1 MQYIN
6 IQDLILTPFF
16 LLIILLIEN
25 IYKNRKIKEE
35 PLYRFYLPGLLAKL
49 MGGLGV
55 CFVYTLYYNGGD
67 TLQYFLDSQDVINL
81 LFKKPGGFIEIV
93 FTPNSPEKFWA
104 NFDPDTGYPVY
115 YRDPETFMV
124 VRIVVFL
131 VLISFKSFFVS
142 TILLAWI
149 SFWGIFR
156 LFKIFATEY
165 PEITGKV
172 AIAILFIPSVV
183 FWGSG
188 LLKDT
193 ITLSC
198 IGYYFSA
205 FYNIFIRRKKVHTN
219 IIILIVSAWLIISIK
234 PYIIFGILPG
244 SILWIVFKMLNQIR
258 GEIARTAALP
268 LIFIIGITFGY
279 AMLLF
284 LENQLAEY
292 SMDQVL
298 ERAVV
303 TQKDLKSEYYRGNS
317 FDIGDFEANI
327 PSMLALSHKAIEASL
342 FRPYLFEANNIVMF
356 ISGLENAFIL
366 ILTIIALYKV
376 RVIYLPRFVLRNHM
390 LMFSL
395 IFSLFFAF
403 AVGISTSNFGSLVR
417 YKIPIIP
424 FYIVSLYLLCYLGD
438 KKTLERKEN
447 RKAPQ
452 MITLGSR
459 I

>member
-1 MQYIN
+1 M
-6 IQDLILTPFF
+6 
-16 LLIILLIEN
+16 
-25 IYKNRKIKEE
+25 
-35 PLYRFYLPGLLAKL
+35 PGLAVKL
-49 MGGLGV
+49 LGGIGV
-55 CFVYTLYYNGGD
+55 CLVYTLYYNGGD
-67 TLQYFLDSQDVINL
+67 TLQYFFDSQDVINL

-93 FTPNSPEKFWA
+93 FTSNSPEKFWS
-104 NFDPDTGYPVY
+104 NFDPETGYPVY

-124 VRIVVFL
+124 VRLVVFL
-131 VLISFKSFFVS
+131 VMLSFKSFFVS
-142 TILLAWI
+142 TLLLAWI

-156 LFKIFATEY
+156 LFKIFALEY
-165 PEITGKV
+165 PAITGRV
-172 AIAILFIPSVV
+172 AIAILFIPSVI

-205 FYNIFIRRKKVHTN
+205 FYNIFIRRNKVHSN
-219 IIILIVSAWLIISIK
+219 LLILIISGWLIISIK

-244 SILWIVFKMLNQIR
+244 SILWIVFKMLSQIR

-268 LIFIIGITFGY
+268 LLVIVAVSFGY
-279 AMLLF
+279 AMLNF
-284 LENQLAEY
+284 LEGQLAEY

-303 TQKDLKSEYYRGNS
+303 TQRDLKSEYYRGNS

-327 PSMLALSHKAIEASL
+327 PSMLSLSHKAIAASL
-342 FRPYLFEANNIVMF
+342 FRPYIFEANNIVMF
-356 ISGLENAFIL
+356 VSGLENTFIL
-366 ILTIIALYKV
+366 LLTFVALYKT
-376 RVIYLPRFVLRNHM
+376 RIIYIPGLVVSNHM

-395 IFSLFFAF
+395 IFALFFAF

-424 FYIVSLYLLCYLGD
+424 FYIVSLYILNYYGD
-438 KKTLERKEN
+438 LKKAERKES
-447 RKAPQ
+447 RKMPTVYT
-452 MITLGSR
+452 MGTGR
-459 I
+459 